1 MSLRELK
8 RVRLQSLARVLS
20 NKGDLTLMFGAG
32 AYTDL
37 KNITLVPFE
46 GQIEPGVP
54 ASTAECWLALKASCA
69 HEAGH
74 IRFTDKNI
82 WQEARRR
89 GGSLLAHILNIIEDA
104 RVERCMSNI
113 YPGAM
118 LWFRFMNDY
127 IFVNRKDWGTGPRAL
142 LGALVCYAVVGRVPD
157 SIASQEDVMEL
168 VRKCAPHIDAGRLAK
183 DTRGALEYAE
193 RVLDIVKDYLSSY
206 IPPKEVSAAGT
217 DSPEEAPEG
226 ELDPRR
232 EPKLP
237 EVSWEESH
245 SRCGEEKNGS
255 GDEKESFDIDGS
267 GDKTGRGERLEEPE
281 TRNPGEGEWAVS
293 PVPPGEE
300 DSPKEDSLEM
310 GDFSGEDS
318 PEEDFLEEDFSK
330 EDSPEEDSSEED
342 SFVDGSSGSNSSED
356 DSLGELPEEEP
367 GGGGESPEEALPEE
381 EPEKFPGDESP
392 LEEESPDSEDLETIE
407 EDDRY
412 FSEEESPDDEGSPE
426 LEELE
431 DSLDDLPEG
440 KFPDEGFLEEEFE
453 GDLPEERSPEG
464 SGDESPDEEW
474 GSETPLEL
482 PGGGE
487 PSGNDIDMDDYLE
500 LLESAGEELETIE
513 TAASRVAKLETPAA
527 DISEE
532 EIVKELS
539 RDIHRGV
546 KFILK
551 KLDSDKYARIEYEDL
566 YSGVKGYISRTVDE
580 IRRVLEYR
588 ATVRERNLRKGKLD
602 CGALW
607 KLRTGDPKI
616 FYKVN
621 EPNDIPRLAVYLL
634 VDCSG
639 SMAGPNMRAARS
651 AACLLYEVCEKLKI
665 PVNVTGFT
673 GEVSSWSDVTHYRAV
688 GFGEAD
694 RKHAIAYLGA
704 FSQNRDGYSI
714 RVAARELLLRN
725 EEQKVLIVLSDGMP
739 CMPYRGYMG
748 DIGVKDTAL
757 AVRET
762 EKMGIGVIGLYFGPE
777 NYLVQAQKI
786 YNNLVYVRDIGVLP
800 RALGRVLKKVIAG
813 L

>member
-1 MSLRELK
+1 MSLQELK

-54 ASTAECWLALKASCA
+54 ASEKECWLALKASCA

-89 GGSLLAHILNIIEDA
+89 GGNLLAHILNIIEDA
-104 RVERCMSNI
+104 RVERCMANI

-183 DTRGALEYAE
+183 DTRGALECAAE
-193 RVLDIVKDYLSSY
+193 ILDIVKDYFSSY
-206 IPPKEVSAAGT
+206 TLPEEVFTAGT
-217 DSPEEAPEG
+217 ESPEEAPEG

-237 EVSWEESH
+237 EISRKEFHSH
-245 SRCGEEKNGS
+245 CGEEKKDEG
-255 GDEKESFDIDGS
+255 GAREDRDEKESFDTDGS
-267 GDKTGRGERLEEPE
+267 GDKTGHGERLDEPGS
-281 TRNPGEGEWAVS
+281 GEGERSVS
-293 PVPPGEE
+293 LVPPGEE
-300 DSPKEDSLEM
+300 DSSK
-310 GDFSGEDS
+310 EDS
-318 PEEDFLEEDFSK
+318 PEGDFLEEDFSE
-330 EDSPEEDSSEED
+330 EDSPEEDSFEED
-342 SFVDGSSGSNSSED
+342 SFMDGSPGSDSSKN
-356 DSLGELPEEEP
+356 DSSREPPEEEY
-367 GGGGESPEEALPEE
+367 GGGKYPEEDLPEE

-392 LEEESPDSEDLETIE
+392 SEGESPGSEDLVTIE
-407 EDDRY
+407 EDDGDS
-412 FSEEESPDDEGSPE
+412 SEEEFPDDEGFPE

-453 GDLPEERSPEG
+453 GDLPEEGSPEG
-464 SGDESPDEEW
+464 NGDESPDEEW

-487 PSGNDIDMDDYLE
+487 PSGDDIDMDDYLE

-513 TAASRVAKLETPAA
+513 TAASRVAKLEIPAA

-539 RDIHRGV
+539 RDIHKGV
-546 KFILK
+546 EFILK
-551 KLDSDKYARIEYEDL
+551 KIDPDRYARSQYEKL
-566 YSGVKGYISRTVDE
+566 YSEVKGYISRTVDE

-588 ATVRERNLRKGKLD
+588 AAVRERNLRKGKLD

-621 EPNDIPRLAVYLL
+621 EPGDIPRLAVYLL

-639 SMAGPNMRAARS
+639 SMTGPSIHAAKS

-694 RKHAIAYLGA
+694 RKHAIARLDA

-725 EEQKVLIVLSDGMP
+725 EEQKVLIVLSDGVP
-739 CMPYRGYMG
+739 FMPYRGYG
-748 DIGVKDTAL
+748 GETGVRDTAL